1 MLKQN
6 SEIQRLKTIKDS
18 TISKRFLEIK
28 TLENQID
35 KLDVS
40 INRYVNQLD
49 SIERIK
55 SKVRVVY
62 KIKYKEIETFDD
74 SLMLNYWKNQFKDD

>member
-6 SEIQRLKTIKDS
+6 SEIKRLKTIKDS

-28 TLENQID
+28 TLESQID
-35 KLDVS
+35 KLDIS

-49 SIERIK
+49 SIEHVK
-55 SKVRVVY
+55 STVRVVY
-62 KIKYKEIETFDD
+62 KTKYKEIETFDD
-74 SLMLNYWKNQFKDD
+74 TLMLNYWKNEFKDD